1 MLAVAT
7 QPKQKTGSQVT
18 QSRKVVRMNKNVL
31 TRRDFIRASTGA
43 AAVGAAARYTL
54 LQPKPLWASPNPVAP
69 SDRVRFASIGTGVRG
84 CILLDAS
91 LRVPGVE
98 CVAVADLYDSRHLS
112 ANQALKRSVPAV
124 RDYRALLDR
133 KDIDAVIIAVQDHQ
147 HRRVFVDACAAGKDV
162 YCEKPMSHTAED
174 GFAMIEAAQKNNRI
188 AQIGS
193 QRVSSI
199 LYARA
204 KEIYDSGKLGEVY
217 AIQASWDRN
226 NPYGAFV
233 CPIPPDANEQTVDW
247 NSFLVG
253 APKRPFDPIRFFRW
267 RCFSD
272 YGSGLGGDLFVHLI
286 SGIHF
291 VTGTNT
297 VPQRAQSTGGLFHYK
312 DGRDFPDLIE
322 TFYDYPN
329 FRVSLRC
336 NLNNDQGE
344 FFGFYGTKGT
354 LIIKESTVS
363 FTPQDTRPEP
373 DGYDVMWWPEKLRN
387 DYAAQWQAEH
397 PSPVPL
403 KSELDQQTEVF
414 AVPPG
419 YDDVVDHQANF
430 FQAVRSRQRVVENEE
445 FGNNAALGCHLAN
458 YAYFNR
464 TAAVWD
470 PVAKK
475 IKG

>member
-1 MLAVAT
+1 
-7 QPKQKTGSQVT
+7 
-18 QSRKVVRMNKNVL
+18 MNKNVL

-162 YCEKPMSHTAED
+162 YCEKPMSHTVED

-344 FFGFYGTKGT
+344 FFGFYGTQGT

-397 PSPVPL
+397 PSPSPL
-403 KSELDQQTEVF
+403 TSELDQQTEVF

-470 PVAKK
+470 PAARK